1 MNMLHLSDRNASL
14 APSGGEHSLPTGGAV
29 CRDAMDILPVILR
42 APVALLLLLVVLPQ
56 LSVGAEANV
65 TVKVLSATWNWY
77 MPRKYVT
84 AINAGFNASLKSRN
98 WTVAGSVNV
107 QVVYPSNLDLM
118 PEDFIKKQLELE
130 TDQNKIVIVYG
141 PLGDK
146 SVMHSIPHLMNH
158 RVVAFGLI
166 TGSTFIRQWNP
177 YLYFLRAD
185 PAAETLVLIRY
196 SLCQLRVLRLG
207 FMYLQGV
214 HYGDEEY
221 ALTVNVMSRMGY
233 ELHGVFTVMSPDGK
247 PAPDAEFKEVFER
260 FATALPQAIIVFGAP
275 VDDTAKFLMMMAVD
289 ERIARSYILSPSSVQ
304 LSLIEMWQLALEAAG
319 ASFAPGQLLFTGT
332 NPLAKDSQYTAIKRF
347 QEVMSEYLKAHVGET
362 NITEADYFLTHDLE
376 GELMVYGWISGE
388 VLSQALS
395 NLEWLKDR
403 ATFVRSLYDQRRYVI
418 NDIVIGDYGGTCEG
432 DAAKHGATC
441 ECNQGSKAVYVKEML
456 ENGQKTSVR
465 SGFTVL
471 KASRC
476 YTDSLELHGPLDGLV
491 VFMKDDD
498 IASKAAALWQKGT
511 SHLVGKG
518 DLGYSDRFFLHA
530 FNTTIAEAA
539 NDLRRDQ
546 GERIVTAVFGPV
558 TEAMLDTPN
567 ITFIDPLEL
576 KPRLNKFRRNVIHL
590 SPTLEQQLY
599 VLSSYLAG
607 AGVGNVDAVICS
619 NEADGIADFLR
630 SSLTEFAVSLRS
642 AVIREDGEDV
652 GKYLPMSG
660 TVFVIGLSVPDVK
673 EIARKLE
680 ERNDLRVIVLFGEFS
695 FLYDLFATALN
706 NTASAARLVFA
717 TSLPHWGDTETSS
730 KTAQLFHDVEKDS
743 RLWTPLSLLAFATGR
758 LMREILLRVEEM
770 TPETLVNF
778 FYADTSIVSDDM
790 RYGVF
795 DDTKCVDTA
804 EKLSKNGCASNYG
817 ATQISVWSM
826 ARALNA
832 SIPPLTNPM
841 TPSMTFRNSNAG
853 RISGASLVG
862 VIIGCIAGL
871 IPFIALGVLLRI
883 TLRNTRDNNLAPKE
897 LTDPVTLI
905 FTDIESSTALWAAH
919 PEVMPDAVATHHRLI
934 RTLISKYEC
943 YEVKTVGD
951 SFMIASKSPFAA
963 VQLAQELQL
972 CFLHHDWG
980 TNAID
985 ESYQQF
991 EQQRAEDDSDY
1002 TPPTARLDPKVYSRL
1017 WNGLRVRVG
1026 IHTGLCDIRRDEVTK
1041 GYDYYGRTSNMAART
1056 ESVANGGQVLM
1067 THAAYMSL
1075 SAEERQQIDV
1085 TALGDVPL
1093 RGVPKPVEMYRLNA
1107 VPGRTFSVLR
1117 LELELLNDDEDQT
1130 TTSCSDHSSSRTDLS
1145 VAAQT
1150 IAASLQSLLGTF
1162 TPAQRQKALIPF
1174 CERWRVPLPQKV
1186 GNVWDD
1192 DGCQEVVRRVAAK
1205 VGRVMD
1211 FGTRKPSSSVTSLER
1226 GGSVFSGGGAAAI
1239 MLASSSSSSCVDGHC
1254 GTVQLID
1261 LENDSAT
1268 T

>member
-1 MNMLHLSDRNASL
+1 MNMLHLGDRNASPAL
-14 APSGGEHSLPTGGAV
+14 SGGEHSLPTGGAV
-29 CRDAMDILPVILR
+29 CRVAMDTLPVILR
-42 APVALLLLLVVLPQ
+42 APVALLLLLIVLPQ
-56 LSVGAEANV
+56 LSVGAEANA
-65 TVKVLSATWNWY
+65 TVKVLSAAWNWY

-98 WTVAGSVNV
+98 WTVAGSVKV
-107 QVVYPSNLDLM
+107 EVVYPSNLDLM

-141 PLGDK
+141 PLGDQ

-158 RVVAFGLI
+158 SVVAFGLM
-166 TGSTFIRQWNP
+166 TGSTFIRQWNQ

-196 SLCQLRVLRLG
+196 ALCQLRVLRLG

-214 HYGDEEY
+214 HYGEEEY
-221 ALTVNVMSRMGY
+221 ALTVDVMSRMGY
-233 ELHGVFTVMSPDGK
+233 ELHGVFTVMSPDGE

-260 FATALPQAIIVFGAP
+260 FAAALPQAIIVFGSP
-275 VDDTAKFLMMMAVD
+275 EKDTAKFLMMMAVD
-289 ERIARSYILSPSSVQ
+289 ERIARSYILCPSAVQ
-304 LSLIEMWQLALEAAG
+304 AKLPQMWLRALEAAG

-332 NPLAKDSQYTAIKRF
+332 NPLAKDSQYIAIKRF

-362 NITEADYFLTHDLE
+362 NITETDYFLTHDLE

-388 VLSQALS
+388 VLTQALS
-395 NLEWLKDR
+395 SLEWLKDR

-432 DAAKHGATC
+432 EAAKHGATC

-476 YTDSLELHGPLDGLV
+476 YTESSELHGPLNGLV
-491 VFMKDDD
+491 LFMKDND
-498 IASKAAALWQKGT
+498 IASKAAALWNKGA

-518 DLGYSDRFFLHA
+518 DLGHSDRFFLHA
-530 FNTTIAEAA
+530 FNATIAEAA
-539 NDLRRDQ
+539 NDLWHEQ

-576 KPRLNKFRRNVIHL
+576 KPRLNKFRRHVIHL

-607 AGVGNVDAVICS
+607 DGVGTVDAVICS

-630 SSLTEFAVSLRS
+630 SSLTEFGVSLRS

-680 ERNDLRVIVLFGEFS
+680 ERNDLRVIVLFAEFS
-695 FLYDLFATALN
+695 LLYDLFTSILN
-706 NTASAARLVFA
+706 NTAGAARLVFS

-730 KTAQLFHDVEKDS
+730 KTAQLFYDVEKDS

-778 FYADTSIVSDDM
+778 FYADSSVVSDDM

-804 EKLSKNGCASNYG
+804 EKLSKNGCTSNYG

-826 ARALNA
+826 ARALNS

-853 RISGASLVG
+853 RISGVALVG
-862 VIIGCIAGL
+862 VIIGGAL
-871 IPFIALGVLLRI
+871 ALFLVVALGVVPYFF
-883 TLRNTRDNNLAPKE
+883 LRNTRDNNLAPKE
-897 LTDPVTLI
+897 PTDPVTLI
-905 FTDIESSTALWAAH
+905 FTDIESSTALWATH
-919 PEVMPDAVATHHRLI
+919 PELMPDAVATHHRLI
-934 RTLISKYEC
+934 RTLISKYGC

-951 SFMIASKSPFAA
+951 SFMIACKSPFAA
-963 VQLAQELQL
+963 AQLACDLQR
-972 CFLHHDWG
+972 CFLEHDWK
-980 TNAID
+980 TD
-985 ESYQQF
+985 VFDTSYREF
-991 EQQRAEDDSDY
+991 ERQRAEDDGDY
-1002 TPPTARLDPKVYSRL
+1002 VPPTGHLDPDVYSRL

-1026 IHTGLCDIRRDEVTK
+1026 IHTGLCDIRHDEVTK

-1056 ESVANGGQVLM
+1056 ESVGNGGQVLM
-1067 THAAYMSL
+1067 TTAAYMSL
-1075 SAEERQQIDV
+1075 SAEEREQIDV

-1093 RGVPKPVEMYRLNA
+1093 RGVPKPVEMYQLNA
-1107 VPGRTFSVLR
+1107 VTGRTFAGLR
-1117 LELELLNDDEDQT
+1117 LDLELLNDDEDQT

-1186 GNVWDD
+1186 GNVWDN
-1192 DGCQEVVRRVAAK
+1192 DGCQEVIRRVAAK

-1211 FGTRKPSSSVTSLER
+1211 FGTRKTSSSVTSLER
-1226 GGSVFSGGGAAAI
+1226 GGSLFSAGGVAAI
-1239 MLASSSSSSCVDGHC
+1239 VLASSSSSSSVDGRC

-1268 T
+1268 S

>member
-1 MNMLHLSDRNASL
+1 MLHLGDRNASPAL
-14 APSGGEHSLPTGGAV
+14 SGGEHSLPTGGAV
-29 CRDAMDILPVILR
+29 CRVAMDTLPVILR
-42 APVALLLLLVVLPQ
+42 APVALLLLLIVLPQ
-56 LSVGAEANV
+56 LSVGAEANA
-65 TVKVLSATWNWY
+65 TVKVLSAAWNWY

-98 WTVAGSVNV
+98 WTVAGSVKV
-107 QVVYPSNLDLM
+107 EVVYPSNLDLM

-141 PLGDK
+141 PLGDQ

-158 RVVAFGLI
+158 SVVAFGLM
-166 TGSTFIRQWNP
+166 TGSTFIRQWNQ

-196 SLCQLRVLRLG
+196 ALCQLRVLRLG

-214 HYGDEEY
+214 HYGEEEY
-221 ALTVNVMSRMGY
+221 ALTVDVMSRMGY
-233 ELHGVFTVMSPDGK
+233 ELHGVFTVMSPDGE

-260 FATALPQAIIVFGAP
+260 FAAALPQAIIVFGSP
-275 VDDTAKFLMMMAVD
+275 EKDTAKFLMMMAVD
-289 ERIARSYILSPSSVQ
+289 ERIARSYILCPSSVQ
-304 LSLIEMWQLALEAAG
+304 LSLIEMWRLALEAAG

-332 NPLAKDSQYTAIKRF
+332 NPLAKDSQYIAIKRF

-362 NITEADYFLTHDLE
+362 NITETDYFLTHDLE

-388 VLSQALS
+388 VLTQALS
-395 NLEWLKDR
+395 SLEWLKDR

-432 DAAKHGATC
+432 EAAKHGATC

-476 YTDSLELHGPLDGLV
+476 YTESSELHGPLNGLV
-491 VFMKDDD
+491 LFMKDND
-498 IASKAAALWQKGT
+498 IASKAAALWNKGA

-518 DLGYSDRFFLHA
+518 DLGHSDRFFLHA
-530 FNTTIAEAA
+530 FNATIAEAA
-539 NDLRRDQ
+539 NDLWHEQ

-576 KPRLNKFRRNVIHL
+576 KPRLNKFRRHVIHL

-607 AGVGNVDAVICS
+607 DGVGTVDAVICS

-630 SSLTEFAVSLRS
+630 SSLTEFGVSLRS

-680 ERNDLRVIVLFGEFS
+680 ERNDLRVIVLFAEFS
-695 FLYDLFATALN
+695 FLYDLFTSILN
-706 NTASAARLVFA
+706 NTAGAARLVFS

-730 KTAQLFHDVEKDS
+730 KTAQLFYDVEKDS

-778 FYADTSIVSDDM
+778 FYADSSVVSDDM

-804 EKLSKNGCASNYG
+804 EKLSKNDCTSNYG

-826 ARALNA
+826 ARALNS

-853 RISGASLVG
+853 RISGVALVG
-862 VIIGCIAGL
+862 VIIGGAL
-871 IPFIALGVLLRI
+871 ALFLVVALGVVPYFF
-883 TLRNTRDNNLAPKE
+883 LRNTRDNNLAPKE
-897 LTDPVTLI
+897 PTDPVTLI
-905 FTDIESSTALWAAH
+905 FTDIESSTALWATH
-919 PEVMPDAVATHHRLI
+919 PELMPDAVATHHRLI
-934 RTLISKYEC
+934 RTLISKYGC

-951 SFMIASKSPFAA
+951 SFMIACKSPFAA
-963 VQLAQELQL
+963 AQLACDLQR
-972 CFLHHDWG
+972 CFLEHDWK
-980 TNAID
+980 TD
-985 ESYQQF
+985 VFDTSYREF
-991 EQQRAEDDSDY
+991 ERQRAEDDGDY
-1002 TPPTARLDPKVYSRL
+1002 VPPTGHLDPDVYSRL

-1026 IHTGLCDIRRDEVTK
+1026 IHTGLCDIRHDEVTK

-1056 ESVANGGQVLM
+1056 ESVGNGGQVLM
-1067 THAAYMSL
+1067 TTAAYMSL

-1093 RGVPKPVEMYRLNA
+1093 RGVPKPVEMYQLNA

-1117 LELELLNDDEDQT
+1117 LDLELLNDDEDQT

-1186 GNVWDD
+1186 GNVWDN
-1192 DGCQEVVRRVAAK
+1192 DGCQEVIRRVAAK

-1211 FGTRKPSSSVTSLER
+1211 FGTRKTSSSVTSLER
-1226 GGSVFSGGGAAAI
+1226 GGSLFSAGGVAAI
-1239 MLASSSSSSCVDGHC
+1239 VLASSSSSSSVDGRC

-1268 T
+1268 S